1 MHLAS
6 ENDQILIMAFL
17 YNLGIQFEDNDENG
31 DTPLHLAVVA
41 GCELATAVLLSWKVP
56 VNQVNRR
63 KESPLHFAVC
73 SKSQRIVRSLLLRG
87 ADVGLRDQTGKTPMD
102 IAKEKKDLE
111 IVALLENPGLLS
123 VCGIKPPQRPNR
135 FRRMLMMVYLALVTS
150 GLVSV
155 YFVLGIEDIVLDTLS
170 VLEVFFI
177 IATSLKNPGYIKKN
191 HPNKLQDL
199 AQDYE
204 AYQICPECVCRR
216 PPRSRHC
223 QNCNKCVEKFD
234 HHCPWINN
242 CIGGRNL
249 GIFYCFLIITFSFIS
264 YVGYISLITLLAEL
278 KLNPMNYLKISASLM
293 SFLVPL
299 SFLGPL
305 FLLIWVQTLNF
316 LSNTTTNERYSR
328 RIEPTG
334 IERTDSDSQVDRNSV
349 FRNVWQMCCN
359 SVKQEYKNRHRAHET
374 VTRYSAITREFEL
387 SQSLL
392 DNSDE

>member
-17 YNLGIQFEDNDENG
+17 YNLGIQFEDTDENG

-41 GCELATAVLLSWKVP
+41 GCELATAVLLSWKVA
-56 VNQVNRR
+56 VNRMNR
-63 KESPLHFAVC
+63 RGETPLHFAVC
-73 SKSQRIVRSLLLRG
+73 TKSQRIVRSLLLRG
-87 ADVGLRDQTGKTPMD
+87 ADVGLMDQIGKTPMD
-102 IAKEKKDLE
+102 VAKEKKDLE
-111 IVALLENPGLLS
+111 IIALLDSPGLLS
-123 VCGIKPPQRPNR
+123 ICGIKPPQRPNR
-135 FRRMLMMVYLALVTS
+135 FKRMLMMVYLGLVTC
-150 GLVSV
+150 GLFSV

-170 VLEVFFI
+170 ALEVIFI
-177 IATSLKNPGYIKKN
+177 IAASIKNPGYIIKN
-191 HPNKLQDL
+191 HPNKLQEL

-204 AYQICPECVCRR
+204 PYQICPECVCRR

-249 GIFYCFLIITFSFIS
+249 GIFYCFLLITLSFIS
-264 YVGYISLITLLAEL
+264 YVGYICLVRLLSEL
-278 KLNPMNYLKISASLM
+278 RSDPLNFLSIGASLM
-293 SFLVPL
+293 GFLVPL
-299 SFLGPL
+299 SFIGPL
-305 FLLIWVQTLNF
+305 LLLIWVQTLNF
-316 LSNTTTNERYSR
+316 FSNTTTNERYSR

-334 IERTDSDSQVDRNSV
+334 IERTDSDSQVDRNNV
-349 FRNVWQMCCN
+349 LRNIWQMCCN
-359 SVKQEYKNRHRAHET
+359 TVKQEYKNRHRARET